1 MRDHLVLVEV
11 FEDEGGPIMVVSNV
25 LLNVL
30 DLLVEEELILLRQV
44 IKVDLI
50 GQIQYLLGIK
60 WRRPLVFFFL
70 L

>member
-11 FEDEGGPIMVVSNV
+11 LEYEGGPIMVVSDV

-44 IKVDLI
+44 IQVDLI
-50 GQIQYLLGIK
+50 GQIQNLLGIE
-60 WRRPLVFFFL
+60 WRRPLIFFL
-70 L
+70 LL